1 MQLLTRDDW
10 RKRKTCRKVP
20 YYPYLFQFIW
30 VVRGKKTGHHDLW
43 WQLATHHL
51 WSGGPSKISW
61 NPQSSRWLTLLSK
74 QVGSKL
80 LHSFFSEFLRF
91 LHSWSFDSGFPPSS
105 QTTMSS
111 NSFFLDTPYPALIPV
126 IFRLVQRGFTFS
138 HFFSS
143 IDPSLSISADLEM
156 LRDGKVRPGFIIIHP
171 NSRWPEQEIENKQFG
186 WNIVENKRN
195 HKLSFIFGNKK
206 IR

>member
-1 MQLLTRDDW
+1 MIEGKGKLAGKCLIILISIYLGGKK
-10 RKRKTCRKVP
+10 KRKP
-20 YYPYLFQFIW
+20 
-30 VVRGKKTGHHDLW
+30 GHHDLW

-61 NPQSSRWLTLLSK
+61 NPAEFTMVNPPLQTGWL
-74 QVGSKL
+74 KL
-80 LHSFFSEFLRF
+80 LHSFLSEFLCF
-91 LHSWSFDSGFPPSS
+91 LHSWSFDSGDSGFPPSS
-105 QTTMSS
+105 QTTVSS

-156 LRDGKVRPGFIIIHP
+156 LREKFVLDSSWFILIRDGR
-171 NSRWPEQEIENKQFG
+171 NNK
-186 WNIVENKRN
+186 
-195 HKLSFIFGNKK
+195 
-206 IR
+206 